1 MARKKPLI
9 GMLPTITDAS
19 KLGEGKVGEGQ
30 LFKGPNNEL
39 FQLIGKQVMEA
50 AKGKAVDL
58 TNMPNVRQIQAD
70 KMAQL
75 EQIDPL
81 MTAGGN
87 TPLPPVE
94 NPYVAQ
100 AKAAGFEIKPFSLPK
115 GVGKGNKEEV
125 MNKMAIMEFLRRGKR
140 L

>member
-1 MARKKPLI
+1 MARKKKLI

-39 FQLIGKQVMEA
+39 FQLIGKQAIAEA
-50 AKGKAVDL
+50 KAQGIDVK
-58 TNMPNVRQIQAD
+58 NMPKIRQIQAE
-70 KMAQL
+70 KMDQL
-75 EQIDPL
+75 NQIDPL
-81 MTAGGN
+81 MTASDIM
-87 TPLPPVE
+87 PLPPVE
-94 NPYVAQ
+94 NPYIAQ

-115 GVGKGNKEEV
+115 GVGKGTKEEV